1 VPSTRVATVR
11 WRKIFL
17 RMAPVGQT
25 SLASSAQD
33 SDVRTKH
40 LLSIP
45 FTRCPLLL
53 RLAVPCHERAPLT
66 LPRRALASTCSHV
79 PEPSQPSLSS
89 AGIKGP
95 YALASCPPP
104 AAFHPLVSR
113 HVEALPYFSAARQ
126 GAPLLTISPSLL
138 VGPGAL
144 PSPRATSRPART
156 PPSMLG
162 SRHTCELLHHRRPSS
177 SVQSRARGHAVSVCS
192 EPGITPL
199 NTLPPVGCR

>member
-1 VPSTRVATVR
+1 MR

-17 RMAPVGQT
+17 RMPPVGQT

-45 FTRCPLLL
+45 FTRHPLLL

-104 AAFHPLVSR
+104 RCLSSAGKPPRRSTPLFVCRSPR
-113 HVEALPYFSAARQ
+113 S
-126 GAPLLTISPSLL
+126 SPSHY
-138 VGPGAL
+138 L
-144 PSPRATSRPART
+144 PF
-156 PPSMLG
+156 PPSRSWSFAKPQSYFPTHQNSTFDAG
-162 SRHTCELLHHRRPSS
+162 ELSH
-177 SVQSRARGHAVSVCS
+177 Q
-192 EPGITPL
+192 
-199 NTLPPVGCR
+199 